1 MGVIVE
7 RRATMASLNRR
18 DFLKAGTAALGT
30 AIIPDVASKALSGGT
45 TVAEAAGPE
54 PEYEIYACRYGGPLV
69 RKVAIVLWNIGWDED
84 GPISYYV
91 WAIKAKNGETIV
103 VDTGPSQAQGVARK
117 VPEFVNPVE
126 VLARVGATAETV
138 NKVVITHMHWDHVG
152 NIEGYL
158 QAFPKAKFYVQK
170 REFDFCV
177 KNPVSSRKPIAILFD
192 PQASKVVGGM
202 EASDRLVIVDGE
214 YNLAP
219 GVDLFLAPG
228 HTVGL
233 QVVRVN
239 TAKGPAV
246 VGSDCAHVFRG
257 YREDNPSVFIMDMP
271 AWIQS
276 FDMVKSKAPIDLIFP
291 GHDVLMYQ
299 NYPKVAEGVTRL
311 V

>member
-1 MGVIVE
+1 MDD
-7 RRATMASLNRR
+7 LNRR
-18 DFLKAGTAALGT
+18 DFLRAGTAVLGM
-30 AIIPDVASKALSGGT
+30 AIIADMAPNTLNMGTSVAA
-45 TVAEAAGPE
+45 AAGPE
-54 PEYEIYACRYGGPLV
+54 PEYEIYAYKYGGPLY
-69 RKVAIVLWNIGWDED
+69 RKVAIVLWNSGWDED
-84 GPISYYV
+84 GPINYYV

-103 VDTGPSQAQGVARK
+103 VDTGSSPAQGAARK
-117 VPEFVNPVE
+117 VPGFVNPVE
-126 VLARVGATAETV
+126 VLSRLDVTADSV
-138 NKVVITHMHWDHVG
+138 SKVVITHMHWDHVG

-177 KNPVSSRKPIAILFD
+177 KNPVSQRKPIAILFD
-192 PQASKVVGGM
+192 PLASKVVGGM
-202 EASDRLVIVDGE
+202 AGSDRLVIVDGD

-219 GVDLFLAPG
+219 GVDLLLAPG
-228 HTVGL
+228 HTLGL

-257 YREDNPSVFIMDMP
+257 YREDNPSCFIMDMP

-276 FDMVKSKAPIDLIFP
+276 FDKVKSKAAIDLIFP
-291 GHDVLMYQ
+291 GHDILMSE
-299 NYPKVAEGVTRL
+299 NFPKVAQDVTRL